1 MKKTIFLFL
10 FTVITSCYKENSMI
24 VDGDFTTSYVNADES
39 APVIV
44 KIDSK
49 VTGAD
54 TYEWAFE
61 GGSPSSSNLK
71 NPGEVLYE
79 KQGTYTIKL
88 KAANIDGESKEISK
102 TVVIK
107 EGIHIDFTHEIVK
120 SNYSPVE
127 VILTNNTAGEG
138 LTYVWNFEDGI
149 PANFTGKTPPNAVF
163 TTPGDHTI
171 TLTVSNGF
179 ETEKVIKNI
188 TVAPFLVS
196 LFSYEP
202 NFEDDDYEAPVTIN
216 FSNKSVSAT
225 NYKWS
230 FEGGNP
236 ATSTEENP
244 TVVFSGVGSHE
255 LTLEASN
262 DKTSQIFKT
271 TITVLPDT
279 NLRTLTNIKL
289 GINTAHNGNNIG
301 AMFSTVTRQVY
312 KANEIND
319 QNSSLIDVVF
329 QGLNDNFGYNKFIS
343 PNQVNNYG
351 FSALKNEQN
360 TIFVNSQNLCN
371 CGLNFNEA
379 QFDAMVND
387 SPIKF
392 LNINYSAAGAQ
403 DFGFMHPGI
412 VLFKTQNGRK
422 GAIKIKDMVKN
433 GAGSYILCDIKV
445 QKE

>member
-10 FTVITSCYKENSMI
+10 FTVITSCYKETSMI

-120 SNYSPVE
+120 SDYSPVE

-225 NYKWS
+225 SYKWS

-329 QGLNDNFGYNKFIS
+329 QGLNGNFGYNKFIS